1 MADVVRHPVMER
13 SDCPQGRKE
22 EYKMDHIRIKNLE
35 LYAKHGVYPEETKL
49 GQKFLVDAELSLD
62 CRKAG
67 MTDDLNCSV
76 NYGEVSHFITDFLT
90 SNTYQLIESAAEQTA
105 RALLLQYPLLE
116 EVTLMVHKPW
126 APIGLPVE
134 DVSVEVTRGWHTAYI
149 ALGSNLGD
157 KISYLENAVASIKN
171 DVNCK
176 LLKISDFIITA
187 PYGPVEQDD
196 FLNGC
201 LKLETL
207 YTPNELLAF
216 LQRLEEAANRSHEIH
231 WGPRTLDLD
240 ILLYDD
246 LIMNSDDLVIPH
258 PEMHKR
264 DFVLKP
270 LSQIAPYAV
279 HPLYNVRIKDML
291 DDED

>member
-1 MADVVRHPVMER
+1 
-13 SDCPQGRKE
+13 
-22 EYKMDHIRIKNLE
+22 MDNIIIKNLE
-35 LYAKHGVYPEETKL
+35 IYCNHGVYREENVL
-49 GQKFLVDAELSLD
+49 GQKFLVSATLSLNT
-62 CRKAG
+62 RKAG
-67 MTDDLNCSV
+67 IADALDVSV
-76 NYGEVSHFITDFLT
+76 DYASVCKFINEYMKSHTFK
-90 SNTYQLIESAAEQTA
+90 
-105 RALLLQYPLLE
+105 LLE
-116 EVTLMVHKPW
+116 AVAEHLSLALFAHFDALHGISLEIKKPW
-126 APIGLPVE
+126 APIGLPI
-134 DVSVEVTRGWHTAYI
+134 DYVSVEIHREWHTAYV

-157 KISYLENAVASIKN
+157 KLSYLENAVAAIKN
-171 DVNCK
+171 DVSCR

-216 LQRLEEAANRSHEIH
+216 LQRLEEAANRSREIH

-246 LIMNSDDLVIPH
+246 VIMNTDDLVIPH

-270 LSQIAPYAV
+270 LCQIAPYAI

-291 DDED
+291 DEDN

>member
-1 MADVVRHPVMER
+1 
-13 SDCPQGRKE
+13 
-22 EYKMDHIRIKNLE
+22 MDNIIIKNLE
-35 LYAKHGVYPEETKL
+35 VYCNHGIYREENVL
-49 GQKFLVDAELSLD
+49 GQKFLVSAKLSLNT
-62 CRKAG
+62 RKAG
-67 MTDDLNCSV
+67 IADALDVSV
-76 NYGEVSHFITDFLT
+76 DYASVCKFINDYMKSHTFK
-90 SNTYQLIESAAEQTA
+90 
-105 RALLLQYPLLE
+105 LLE
-116 EVTLMVHKPW
+116 AVAEHLTLALFAHFEMLHGITLEIKKPW
-126 APIGLPVE
+126 APIGLPI
-134 DVSVEVTRGWHTAYI
+134 DYVSVEINREWHTAYV

-157 KISYLENAVASIKN
+157 KLSYLENAVASIKN

-264 DFVLKP
+264 DFVLRP